1 MTTMSISMSIFQSQ
15 RRLVLVAST
24 VFFVVSVYLCTT
36 GLFAMDFNRASIP
49 SSYEDVEVDP
59 SKANLP
65 ASTSSYNRPSSEDIT
80 VVAAIPD
87 EYVPTT
93 NNKRRIIV
101 IGDLHGMID
110 PLNTLLEETGFDSTK
125 DHIVSVGDMVNKGPD
140 SAGVVKRLMDLNA
153 SAVRGNHEDRVLLAW
168 IAYNTREDVAVDL
181 AMKDAEVTPG
191 ESGDLKTAWS
201 LSSEQLDW
209 LKSLPVILTVDPLN
223 LYIAHAGLVPG
234 TELEQQVPWAVMNMR
249 TLTYPTDDFRKKEE
263 QKQEKEE
270 QKKKKDEDRK
280 KQEEEEK
287 NKKPRR
293 DEAEPDAATENI
305 VIEKTILNHDVWI
318 PIDSHDGDKWTDIW
332 NREQNRVAK
341 SHRRTIVY
349 GHDSQRGYQE
359 GSYTFGLDS
368 GCVKGG
374 ALSGFI
380 IQAVEGAWTHTT
392 VQVPCEES

>member
-1 MTTMSISMSIFQSQ
+1 MTTMSIPTSIFQSQ
-15 RRLVLVAST
+15 RRLVLVASAA
-24 VFFVVSVYLCTT
+24 FFVVSVYLCTT
-36 GLFAMDFNRASIP
+36 VLFAMDFNRASVS
-49 SSYEDVEVDP
+49 SSYEDVEVDLP
-59 SKANLP
+59 KANLP
-65 ASTSSYNRPSSEDIT
+65 SSTSSYNRPSSEDIT
-80 VVAAIPD
+80 VVAALPD

-93 NNKRRIIV
+93 DNNRRIIV
-101 IGDLHGMID
+101 IGDLHGMIH
-110 PLNTLLEETGFDSTK
+110 PLNTLLEETGFDSRK

-140 SAGVVKRLMDLNA
+140 SAGVIKRLMDLNA

-168 IAYNTREDVAVDL
+168 IAYNTREDIAADL
-181 AMKDAEVTPG
+181 AMKDAEVPPG
-191 ESGDLKTAWS
+191 ASGDLKTARS

-209 LKSLPVILTVDPLN
+209 LKSLPVILTVGPLN
-223 LYIAHAGLVPG
+223 LCIVHAGLVPG
-234 TELEQQVPWAVMNMR
+234 IELEQQVPWAVMNMR
-249 TLTYPTDDFRKKEE
+249 TLTYPTDDFRWKEE

-270 QKKKKDEDRK
+270 QKKKKEGERK
-280 KQEEEEK
+280 KQEDEAK
-287 NKKPRR
+287 NKSRR
-293 DEAEPDAATENI
+293 DEAEPDDAAENI
-305 VIEKTILNHDVWI
+305 VIERTILNHDVWI

-332 NREQNRVAK
+332 NREQKRVAK

-359 GSYTFGLDS
+359 DSYTFGLDS